1 MTTMQKL
8 TAPSLLLL
16 LLVIYTATASE
27 TAPSPAADADIS
39 PAPSPADSDEH
50 FLKTCVA
57 KFTDEC
63 GNQVFRG
70 VFLHAAVTGP
80 CCKNLVGV
88 GRRCH
93 DGLVRRIYEA
103 DERRVREGN
112 RGSGGAVNEKHVAR
126 ILPRSEKVW
135 SDCVRIGVAPGRV
148 LPARVRWLP

>member
-1 MTTMQKL
+1 MTAMQKL

-16 LLVIYTATASE
+16 LVIYTAAASK
-27 TAPSPAADADIS
+27 TAPNPATDADIS

-50 FLKTCVA
+50 FLKTCVER
-57 KFTDEC
+57 FTDEC
-63 GNQVFRG
+63 ANQVFRG

-80 CCKNLVGV
+80 CCKNLVAV

-93 DGLVRRIYEA
+93 DGLVQRIYEA
-103 DERRVREGN
+103 DVRRARESN

-135 SDCVRIGVAPGRV
+135 SDCVRLGVAPGRV

>member
-1 MTTMQKL
+1 MQKL

-16 LLVIYTATASE
+16 LVIYTAAASE
-27 TAPSPAADADIS
+27 TAPNPAADADIS
-39 PAPSPADSDEH
+39 PAPSPADSDDADEH
-50 FLKTCVA
+50 FLKTCVE

-63 GNQVFRG
+63 ANQVFRG

-80 CCKNLVGV
+80 CCKNLVAV

-93 DGLVRRIYEA
+93 DGLVQRIYEA
-103 DERRVREGN
+103 DVRRARESN
-112 RGSGGAVNEKHVAR
+112 RGSGRAVNEKHVAR

-135 SDCVRIGVAPGRV
+135 SDCVRLGVAPGRV